1 MQSSKSK
8 VETRRCVLY
17 PCNHVTYGK
26 IKERRMTFS
35 HFPEVVSHVKGQG
48 SPFSY
53 YMHAKV
59 SILSTILSMAGILS
73 TLIELNPRKFDH
85 FFTFE

>member
-1 MQSSKSK
+1 MAKLK
-8 VETRRCVLY
+8 KGEWL
-17 PCNHVTYGK
+17 
-26 IKERRMTFS
+26 
-35 HFPEVVSHVKGQG
+35 FPISQKFVSHVKGQG

-73 TLIELNPRKFDH
+73 TLIELSPRKFDH